1 MASVLGIAISAA
13 FTIPPGTFVRFAVAT
28 AAATSA
34 RPTSSSA
41 TSSSATPGLRPE
53 RSPRLAQPLARQ
65 KNPSDSLDLEQ
76 TAEND
81 ARENY
86 RRLLD
91 CELDCDA
98 NSLEQFGALWSAS
111 AAARPLR
118 SIVAQSWVTRE
129 SAFSWLSSA
138 VTVSRSQPS
147 TARIGWAAGAEMGI
161 RRRDGQQAPRWAARI
176 GLATGASLLQRS
188 KNARRRRDAPRRR
201 PRGTEEHLS
210 QP

>member
-1 MASVLGIAISAA
+1 MWRLCSASPYLLPSTYHRVPLLGSPSQ
-13 FTIPPGTFVRFAVAT
+13 PPRRPRLGHLKLGHLKLGYTRP
-28 AAATSA
+28 SA
-34 RPTSSSA
+34 REVA
-41 TSSSATPGLRPE
+41 
-53 RSPRLAQPLARQ
+53 SPRPAAGSP
-65 KNPSDSLDLEQ
+65 KSPSDSLEQ

-176 GLATGASLLQRS
+176 GWATGASLLKRS

>member
-1 MASVLGIAISAA
+1 MWRLCSASPYLLPSTYHRVPLLGSPSQPPRRPRLGPPQAWPPQARLHQA
-13 FTIPPGTFVRFAVAT
+13 FGPRGRLA
-28 AAATSA
+28 
-34 RPTSSSA
+34 
-41 TSSSATPGLRPE
+41 
-53 RSPRLAQPLARQ
+53 SPRPAAGSP
-65 KNPSDSLDLEQ
+65 KNPSDSLEQ

-176 GLATGASLLQRS
+176 GWATGASLLQRS

>member
-1 MASVLGIAISAA
+1 MWRLCSASPYLLPSPYHRVPLLGSPSQ
-13 FTIPPGTFVRFAVAT
+13 PPR
-28 AAATSA
+28 
-34 RPTSSSA
+34 R
-41 TSSSATPGLRPE
+41 
-53 RSPRLAQPLARQ
+53 PRLGPPQARLHQAFGPRGRLASPSRWLA

-81 ARENY
+81 AREHY

-176 GLATGASLLQRS
+176 GWATGASLLQRS

>member
-1 MASVLGIAISAA
+1 MWRLCSASPYLLPSTYHRVPLIGL
-13 FTIPPGTFVRFAVAT
+13 AVAT
-28 AAATSA
+28 GAATSA

-65 KNPSDSLDLEQ
+65 KNPSDSLEQ

-98 NSLEQFGALWSAS
+98 NSLEQFGALWRAS

-161 RRRDGQQAPRWAARI
+161 RRRYGQQAPRWAARI
-176 GLATGASLLQRS
+176 GWATGASLLQRS
-188 KNARRRRDAPRRR
+188 TNARRRRDAPRRR

>member
-1 MASVLGIAISAA
+1 MPLDLACRLLFFASTLTLLRSS
-13 FTIPPGTFVRFAVAT
+13 AT

-34 RPTSSSA
+34 RPTSSLP

-53 RSPRLAQPLARQ
+53 RSPRLAPAAGSP
-65 KNPSDSLDLEQ
+65 KNPSDSLEQ

-111 AAARPLR
+111 AAARPLG

-147 TARIGWAAGAEMGI
+147 TRMGS
-161 RRRDGQQAPRWAARI
+161 RRRDGHQAPRWA
-176 GLATGASLLQRS
+176 TGAEMGSPNRMGSRRQFIAKVQERPTP
-188 KNARRRRDAPRRR
+188 ARRAEAAAKR
-201 PRGTEEHLS
+201 H
-210 QP
+210 

>member
-1 MASVLGIAISAA
+1 MWRLCSASPYLLPSPYHRVPLLGSPSQ
-13 FTIPPGTFVRFAVAT
+13 PPRRPRLGPPQ
-28 AAATSA
+28 A
-34 RPTSSSA
+34 RPPQDRLHQA
-41 TSSSATPGLRPE
+41 FGPRG
-53 RSPRLAQPLARQ
+53 RLASPSRWLA
-65 KNPSDSLDLEQ
+65 KKPSDSLEQ

-111 AAARPLR
+111 AAARPLG

-147 TARIGWAAGAEMGI
+147 TARIGWAAGAEMGSPNRMGN
-161 RRRDGQQAPRWAARI
+161 RRQFIAPVQERP
-176 GLATGASLLQRS
+176 TP
-188 KNARRRRDAPRRR
+188 ARRAEAAAKR
-201 PRGTEEHLS
+201 H
-210 QP
+210 

>member
-1 MASVLGIAISAA
+1 MWRLCSASPYLLPSPYHRVPLLGSPSHRRGDLGSAHLKLGHLKLGY
-13 FTIPPGTFVRFAVAT
+13 TRP
-28 AAATSA
+28 SA
-34 RPTSSSA
+34 REVA
-41 TSSSATPGLRPE
+41 
-53 RSPRLAQPLARQ
+53 SPRPAAGSP
-65 KNPSDSLDLEQ
+65 KNPSDSLEQ

-91 CELDCDA
+91 CELDCDV
-98 NSLEQFGALWSAS
+98 NSLEQFGALWRAS

-176 GLATGASLLQRS
+176 GWATGASLLQRS